1 MNVPWVCII
10 RSRPHRAGGLYIS
23 GVDFGCFSTKYR
35 DCEALV
41 EREEQTD
48 FTLLLYICARTILR
62 LYNKIMKHKIFTFL
76 LAVMASVGTL
86 SAQSGT
92 CGTNLTWNLSN
103 KVLTISG
110 TGAMKNYESN
120 GAPWNSYRSSINT
133 IVIKEG
139 VTSIGNSAFEEC
151 YNLTSVE
158 LPGTMTSIGDAA
170 FYYCNSLPSIE
181 FPNSVTSIG
190 YDAFWYC
197 LSFTSIEIPN
207 SITNIEDGV
216 FAYCPKLSTIN
227 VASDNP
233 RYCAVD
239 GVLFNKDT
247 TLLVQYPAG
256 RKGSYL
262 IPDNVTTIGE
272 ASFGSSSLTSIEI
285 PSSVDSIG
293 EYAFLGCS
301 NLRNIINNAGTPQTI
316 NAYVFEEVNKTACT
330 LYVPEE
336 SISAY
341 KSATGWKEFA
351 NIQAIEEDTPEPCR
365 IASGTCGAGVEN
377 LTWILTCDSVLT
389 ISGTGLMTDYASY
402 TATPW
407 YSDRESIKSIVI
419 EDGVVS
425 IGKYAFSE
433 CNSLTAITIPNSVIF
448 IGSSAF
454 SGCSSLTAVSIPNS
468 VVLIE
473 GAAFYGCSSLNAVNI
488 YDLAA
493 WCNISFSAASS
504 NPLNN
509 AKNLYLNGT
518 LVEELV
524 IPDGITKINDYAFYN
539 CSSLT
544 SVTIPNSVT
553 CIGKSAFSGS
563 KSLTS
568 VNIPNSVTTIESS
581 AFGGC
586 SSLNAVNISDLAA
599 WCNISF
605 SAASSNPLNNAKNL
619 YLNGTL
625 VKDLVIPNGVTKI
638 NDYIF
643 YNCGSLTSVT
653 IPNSVTS
660 IGTYSFYGCS
670 VLASITIPN
679 GVTSIGE
686 YAFNGC
692 KGLTSV
698 NIPNSVTTIESS
710 AFSGCSN
717 LTAVYISDLTA
728 WCNISFSAASSNPL
742 NYAKNLYLNGILVEK
757 LVIPDGI
764 TKINDYAFYG
774 CSSITSVFIP
784 NGVTSIGKYA
794 FNGCKGLT
802 SVNIPNSVTTIE
814 RSAFSTCSGLTAVYI
829 SDLTA
834 WCNISFGSTAS
845 NNPLFYAKNLYL
857 NGALVEDLVIP
868 NGITKI
874 NDYAFYN
881 CSSLTSVTIPNSVT
895 SIGTY
900 SFYGCSGLTSITI
913 PNGVTSIG
921 SSAFYNCT
929 GLTSITNLA
938 TTPQAVTSYVFG
950 NPASNTAVDY
960 SSCTLYVPAES
971 VEAYKAADVWKEF
984 TNILPIGESSDSC
997 VIASGTCGAEGDNL
1011 TWTLS
1016 CDSVLTISGTGAM
1029 TYPSTQLPWHSK
1041 KEYIKSVVIENG
1053 VTSIAFCA
1061 FYADY
1066 SALTS
1071 VTIPNS
1077 VTNIGALAF
1086 AACTSL
1092 NSIEIPNSVTDIG
1105 QLAFY
1110 DCSSLKSVII
1120 PNSVTNIGYGPFVGC
1135 TGLTSLT
1142 VETDNTNYCSLDGV
1156 MFSKDKTVLIQCPGG
1171 KQGAYMIPNGVAN
1184 IALAAFEKCSSLTSI
1199 EIPNTVTNIGN
1210 EAFASCTSL
1219 TSVVIPNSVVSIGE
1233 DVFKYC
1239 SYLTSIDVASD
1250 NPNYSSIDGVLFNKE
1265 KTTLLRCPNGNT
1277 RTEYTIPDGVTTI
1290 GQRSFESCWQLN
1302 SIIIP
1307 DGVTTIEANA
1317 FEGCVNLTSVS
1328 IANSVS
1334 TIENEAFL
1342 GCQKLTSVTNYAANP
1357 QTIAATA
1364 FSFANQ
1370 SSCTLYVP
1378 AESVEAYKAADVWK
1392 EFTNIL
1398 PIGESVET
1406 DTITIAQALEIG
1418 AGLEVGAS
1426 TDKQYTIRGYVSS
1439 ISSSFSEQY
1448 GNQSFYIADDSLST
1462 ANSNATGGFY
1472 VYRGK
1477 PTTGTA
1483 IREGAL
1489 VELTTAIK
1497 NYNGEN
1503 IENAEQNVLVTVLKE
1518 GPECRIL
1525 SGTCGEN
1532 LTWKFNNCDSV
1543 LTISGTGAMTDFAS
1557 GNTTPWYSK
1566 RNSINTIVFDGGIT
1580 SIGYAAF
1587 SNCTRLNAV
1596 TIPNSVTSIGDVAF
1610 RYCISLSSI
1619 TIPNSVTSI
1628 GERTFAD
1635 CSSLTSVTIPTS
1647 VTSIGY
1653 GAFRYCTGLSSV
1665 TIPKGVTNIGSAA
1678 FSQCTAL
1685 TSVTNYAETPQ
1696 PINANVFSNVD
1707 LSACTLYVPAES
1719 LEAYKTANGWK
1730 EFTNILPIGG
1740 TTPPQESDREGQS
1753 TEGKDFWVTF
1763 MQADQDPYND
1773 LVLSLSISSRENCQ
1787 VQISNPYTGYMET
1800 INVTANQMQLV
1811 ELYSGNVLLANAR
1824 TTMANSGKVCYA
1836 GYSEQ
1841 VDTCALR
1848 VTATSDISL
1857 FATNYKRATFDATN
1871 VLPTA
1876 LLGDEYFIQTYS
1888 PSDHGGVSRSQGSH
1902 FAIVATEDNTIVD
1915 YCPTVMTERLNDVFT
1930 KANSGYYLTPED
1942 SALLYYKAGD
1952 ILSSPVLMAGQVFY
1966 VWTGKKDGDAGDL
1979 SGTHVKA
1986 RDGKR
1991 IAVFQGNPHTNVP
2004 YMIKQ
2009 RDQLYSQAMPV
2020 RYWGNTFALT
2030 ASATR
2035 PSDIIRVMAVHD
2047 GTEVYINGEPV
2058 HTFDFTVDTK
2068 HFWEFEIGPSGT
2080 YAQEGSCMLATS
2092 HPVGVHLFLTS
2103 QQYKGDK
2110 NSNGDPAMMWV
2121 SPIEH
2126 QMEQVNIATY
2136 SGINAATTSY
2146 VNVVTDKPEVM
2157 TLDGASITSNFSPV
2171 SGSNT
2176 YYYAQ
2181 ITLGTTAA
2189 SHTLKSN
2196 GGKFNAHVYGF
2207 SSNESYAYSAGS
2219 FIEDHTISVIINGN
2233 EFTSEGGMMEWCV
2246 RDTFLLDIITTNCQ
2260 VSRVDYGDGTVENFH
2275 FTDGVSVDSLY
2286 TKHAYSKPGLYQATV
2301 SVTYTLNT
2309 TDTFLTVYPLRIYAG
2324 PIDLE
2329 YEPLGD
2335 IYVGD
2340 SIFYIYYHTPLQ
2352 DMKIDEDFVMNRFF
2366 NSAALEDGFGKMST
2380 RLNKSFFGIRIPE
2393 TARAGV
2399 EYAFGVNVETPCETF
2414 TVEIPFV
2421 LKNRR
2426 TGTCGDNNALTWT
2439 YDPETKT
2446 LTISGNGTLNS
2457 NYTFGPEAPT
2467 EMEQLII
2474 AEGVTSIG
2482 ANAFSNMST
2491 LQTMQLPA
2499 SLKTIGAKAFENCI
2513 NLTSIYNYRERPCL
2527 VDATAFDGVNKFDC
2541 TLYVLE
2547 GSVEMYKS
2555 AASDW
2560 KDFYF
2565 ILPISTTTVTEPV
2578 SDVTVEPHDNS
2589 ATVTWPAQDNAVT
2602 YTIEISKDGVV
2613 FCRLTFNAYGQ
2624 LTGIAFAPG
2633 RGGAHNAPAAVMTA
2647 NGLQFTVTGLNSNTQ
2662 YGYNITT
2669 RDSNDA
2675 AIATY
2680 SGKFTTTGG
2689 GGVTTG
2695 VDNVQGNDVQCTKVI
2710 RNGQIYILRG
2720 EKVYTV
2726 TGEEVR

>member
-1 MNVPWVCII
+1 
-10 RSRPHRAGGLYIS
+10 
-23 GVDFGCFSTKYR
+23 
-35 DCEALV
+35 
-41 EREEQTD
+41 
-48 FTLLLYICARTILR
+48 
-62 LYNKIMKHKIFTFL
+62 MKHKIFTFL
-76 LAVMASVGTL
+76 LAVMASVGMSFAETY
-86 SAQSGT
+86 SGS
-92 CGTNLTWNLSN
+92 CGENLTWSLNTEDS
-103 KVLTISG
+103 VLTISG
-110 TGAMKNYESN
+110 TGAMADYESYTATLWYSN
-120 GAPWNSYRSSINT
+120 RESIKS

-139 VTSIGNSAFEEC
+139 VTSIGKHAFC
-151 YNLTSVE
+151 SLNNLTSV
-158 LPGTMTSIGDAA
+158 TIS
-170 FYYCNSLPSIE
+170 
-181 FPNSVTSIG
+181 NSVTVIG
-190 YDAFWYC
+190 NYA
-197 LSFTSIEIPN
+197 
-207 SITNIEDGV
+207 
-216 FAYCPKLSTIN
+216 
-227 VASDNP
+227 
-233 RYCAVD
+233 
-239 GVLFNKDT
+239 
-247 TLLVQYPAG
+247 
-256 RKGSYL
+256 
-262 IPDNVTTIGE
+262 
-272 ASFGSSSLTSIEI
+272 FGSNVIN
-285 PSSVDSIG
+285 
-293 EYAFLGCS
+293 GCS
-301 NLRNIINNAGTPQTI
+301 G
-316 NAYVFEEVNKTACT
+316 
-330 LYVPEE
+330 
-336 SISAY
+336 
-341 KSATGWKEFA
+341 
-351 NIQAIEEDTPEPCR
+351 
-365 IASGTCGAGVEN
+365 
-377 LTWILTCDSVLT
+377 
-389 ISGTGLMTDYASY
+389 
-402 TATPW
+402 
-407 YSDRESIKSIVI
+407 
-419 EDGVVS
+419 
-425 IGKYAFSE
+425 
-433 CNSLTAITIPNSVIF
+433 
-448 IGSSAF
+448 
-454 SGCSSLTAVSIPNS
+454 LTAVHIS
-468 VVLIE
+468 
-473 GAAFYGCSSLNAVNI
+473 
-488 YDLAA
+488 DLAA
-493 WCNISFSAASS
+493 WCNINFSASTS
-504 NPLNN
+504 NPLYY

-553 CIGKSAFSGS
+553 SIGKNAFINC
-563 KSLTS
+563 KSMVS
-568 VNIPNSVTTIESS
+568 VTIPNGVTSIGSS
-581 AFGGC
+581 AFVGC

-619 YLNGTL
+619 YLNGILVEKIVIPNGVTKINDYTFYNCSSLTSVTIRNGVTSIGNSAFYGCSSMTAVTIPSSVTTIGSSAFGGCSSLTAVNIYDLAAWCNISFKASSSNPLYYAKNLYLNGTL

-638 NDYIF
+638 NDYAF
-643 YNCGSLTSVT
+643 SNCSSLTSAT

-670 VLASITIPN
+670 SM
-679 GVTSIGE
+679 
-686 YAFNGC
+686 
-692 KGLTSV
+692 
-698 NIPNSVTTIESS
+698 
-710 AFSGCSN
+710 
-717 LTAVYISDLTA
+717 
-728 WCNISFSAASSNPL
+728 
-742 NYAKNLYLNGILVEK
+742 
-757 LVIPDGI
+757 
-764 TKINDYAFYG
+764 
-774 CSSITSVFIP
+774 
-784 NGVTSIGKYA
+784 
-794 FNGCKGLT
+794 
-802 SVNIPNSVTTIE
+802 
-814 RSAFSTCSGLTAVYI
+814 
-829 SDLTA
+829 
-834 WCNISFGSTAS
+834 
-845 NNPLFYAKNLYL
+845 
-857 NGALVEDLVIP
+857 
-868 NGITKI
+868 
-874 NDYAFYN
+874 
-881 CSSLTSVTIPNSVT
+881 
-895 SIGTY
+895 
-900 SFYGCSGLTSITI
+900 TSITI

-921 SSAFYNCT
+921 NSAFYKCSGLTSVTIPSSITTIESNAFNGCSSLTAVNISDLAAWCNINFSASTSNPLYYAKNLYLNGTLVEELVIPNGVSKINNCTFYNCSSLTSVAIPNSVTTIGSYAFSGCSGLTSVTIPNSVDSIGTNAFRECTGITSLTISNSVTTIESAAFWGCT

-938 TTPQAVTSYVFG
+938 TTPQAVNTYVFG
-950 NPASNTAVDY
+950 NLASNTAVDY
-960 SSCTLYVPAES
+960 SVCTLYVPAES

-1378 AESVEAYKAADVWK
+1378 AESVEAYKAADGWK

-1398 PIGESVET
+1398 PIGGYPEVNDTLTIAEAIQIGMALDSMETSVEIYT
-1406 DTITIAQALEIG
+1406 IEGYVINAGTFYKGSKDQSWYMADDAEATSSDFQAYRCYPIDGTDTVEVHNGAKVRMTGKLQKYYNRSTGKYIVEMTYTPAIILSTPVQAPLDTITVAEALAIG
-1418 AGLEVGAS
+1418 ATLADNAA
-1426 TDKQYTIRGYVSS
+1426 TAKQYVIRGYVSS
-1439 ISSSFSEQY
+1439 VSPYVEQY
-1448 GNQSFYIADDSLST
+1448 GYQNFYIADEPNST
-1462 ANSNATGGFY
+1462 ANSNAAGGFY
-1472 VYRGK
+1472 VYRGI
-1477 PTTGTA
+1477 PSTGTA
-1483 IREGAL
+1483 VTVGNL
-1489 VELTTAIK
+1489 VELTCAVRKYVSLGGT
-1497 NYNGEN
+1497 NTN
-1503 IENAEQNVLVTVLKE
+1503 IENSEYPIPVTVLQVDTM
-1518 GPECRIL
+1518 PCVL
-1525 SGTCGEN
+1525 ASGTCGAEGDN
-1532 LTWKFNNCDSV
+1532 LTWTLTCDSV
-1543 LTISGTGAMTDFAS
+1543 LTISGTGKMADYSSSLDQSWYAYS
-1557 GNTTPWYSK
+1557 EAIKSVIIGNG
-1566 RNSINTIVFDGGIT
+1566 VT
-1580 SIGYAAF
+1580 SIGRLAFYSFISLTSIEIPNSVTSIGEYAF
-1587 SNCTRLNAV
+1587 GYCSMGSSGSMYSV
-1596 TIPNSVTSIGDVAF
+1596 TIPNSVTSIGNYAF
-1610 RYCISLSSI
+1610 FGCHSLTSV

-1628 GERTFAD
+1628 GNFAFAF
-1635 CSSLTSVTIPTS
+1635 CSGLTAINVDTDNPKYTSIDGVLFNNNKKLLKQYPGGRQGTYTIPSSVTNIGTAAFAYSKGLTSIEIPNSVTSIGEYAFWEARGLTSVTIPNS
-1647 VTSIGY
+1647 VI
-1653 GAFRYCTGLSSV
+1653 
-1665 TIPKGVTNIGSAA
+1665 NIGEYA
-1678 FSQCTAL
+1678 FANFRSL
-1685 TSVTNYAETPQ
+1685 TSVTNYATAPQ
-1696 PINANVFSNVD
+1696 AIDTTTFNNVD
-1707 LSACTLYVPAES
+1707 KSACTLYVPAES

-1763 MQADQDPYND
+1763 MQADQDPNND

-1800 INVTANQMQLV
+1800 VNVTANQMQLV

-1888 PSDHGGVSRSQGSH
+1888 PSDHGGNVSQGSH

-2260 VSRVDYGDGTVENFH
+2260 VSQVDYGDGTVETFH

-2324 PIDLE
+2324 LIDLE

-2482 ANAFSNMST
+2482 DSAFRNMST

-2695 VDNVQGNDVQCTKVI
+2695 VDNVQGKDVQCTKVI